1 MLRNSAFFYCAMA
14 IHVPFKGIL
23 SSKLSKF
30 PNTQKKVFHAF
41 SFKLCSTANSK
52 FSFYV
57 SLCEINCIKSQTI
70 GLVLILSILADIL
83 WVLFTLTLS
92 FASDRKKVQVSW
104 TFFSVA
110 RMKKKHVVLCNNWYW
125 ACSEILSYSRTTF
138 SCLME
143 IHL

>member
-1 MLRNSAFFYCAMA
+1 MLRNSTFFYCAMA
-14 IHVPFKGIL
+14 VHVPFKGIL

-30 PNTQKKVFHAF
+30 SNTQKKVFHAF

-70 GLVLILSILADIL
+70 GLVLILSILADFL

-110 RMKKKHVVLCNNWYW
+110 RMKKKNMWSCATTGTGH
-125 ACSEILSYSRTTF
+125 AQRSYLTVAR
-138 SCLME
+138 L
-143 IHL
+143 LVA